1 MASRTWGARAEE
13 WTDSR
18 TRRPDVTCW
27 PKPGRRRTI
36 AGVDHTKT
44 AYEIQLVDIPDSD
57 VQGRTVD
64 HKADGISATFWL
76 EGGDEPRQRPDV
88 AASVALTPG
97 DQVIGVARNADVD
110 WRSRDWLP
118 AIDLDRFCAE
128 HRRGLI
134 VWQSDYGVL
143 STEAWLN
150 HLRAGGVGV
159 DRRKRSALKAAD
171 QREIAVHRSVHAG
184 AEEVFDEALERAVA
198 RERVALDDPGR
209 YPVAC
214 PVCWRESTRRAL
226 GAHYVLVHHQLSTL
240 APSIASYD
248 GVS

>member
-27 PKPGRRRTI
+27 PKPGRRPTI

-118 AIDLDRFCAE
+118 PIDLDRFCAE
-128 HRRGLI
+128 HRRGLF

-150 HLRAGGVGV
+150 HLRAGGVDV
-159 DRRKRSALKAAD
+159 DRRKRSARKAAN
-171 QREIAVHRSVHAG
+171 QREIAVHRSVHAS
-184 AEEVFDEALERAVA
+184 AEEVFDGVLEGAVIDPRRRVRATEQTEGVDVISFMNRPNRCRCENCMSVLESFNRRRMSEAHR
-198 RERVALDDPGR
+198 
-209 YPVAC
+209 
-214 PVCWRESTRRAL
+214 
-226 GAHYVLVHHQLSTL
+226 
-240 APSIASYD
+240 
-248 GVS
+248 

>member
-1 MASRTWGARAEE
+1 M
-13 WTDSR
+13 
-18 TRRPDVTCW
+18 
-27 PKPGRRRTI
+27 
-36 AGVDHTKT
+36 
-44 AYEIQLVDIPDSD
+44 
-57 VQGRTVD
+57 
-64 HKADGISATFWL
+64 
-76 EGGDEPRQRPDV
+76 
-88 AASVALTPG
+88 
-97 DQVIGVARNADVD
+97 IGVARNADVD

-134 VWQSDYGVL
+134 VWQSDYCVL

-226 GAHYVLVHHQLSTL
+226 GAHYVLVHYQLSTP